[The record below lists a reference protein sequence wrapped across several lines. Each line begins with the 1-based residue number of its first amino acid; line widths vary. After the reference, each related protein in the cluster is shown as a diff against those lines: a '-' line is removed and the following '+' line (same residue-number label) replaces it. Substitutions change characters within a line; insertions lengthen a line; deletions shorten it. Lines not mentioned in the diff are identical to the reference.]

1 MGRPNV
7 AGALDLMKHPRYFLF
22 CCVISAVFI
31 SSCRTKPVTLELGMF
46 TGSNWGVADSDS
58 YFLIDKA
65 IEKFEKAHPGVLVHY
80 YSGIRKNDYE
90 EWFSEQVLQ
99 GKMPDVAI
107 IMEDQFDRLA
117 SMGILKELSPLMYA
131 DGRIKNWEYFP
142 SAWVSGTYHGKQYA
156 LPYQTDFMLM
166 AVNKTLLDKHGI
178 AMPERN
184 WTWDDFY
191 TLCTKLTADENG
203 DSVIDTAG
211 VCNYT
216 WQEAVYSNGAR
227 IFDED
232 GRRVFF
238 SDSKVIEAVR
248 FMQRLSALSGDTLF
262 TQADFDAGKV
272 AFMPLSFTKY
282 QAYVTYPYKITKDV
296 NNEWRCVTMPAGY
309 SGNNISEIDTLLM
322 GISSY
327 TKHEKLAFDLLETF
341 THDTEI
347 QTSLFQLQQGA
358 SALRM
363 VSASDR
369 VMSILEG
376 KTDKNDK
383 QYSGGLLADIM
394 VKGILPP
401 KFHEYTDDMVLVD
414 SAINK
419 IITEKKD
426 AENSLKVL
434 QRTLQVRMEK

>member
-1 MGRPNV
+1 MGCSDV
-7 AGALDLMKHPRYFLF
+7 AGAVMKMKRIWYFLF
-22 CCVISAVFI
+22 CWIVPSIFISA
-31 SSCRTKPVTLELGMF
+31 CKTKTVTLELGIF

-65 IEKFEKAHPGVLVHY
+65 IEKFEKAHPGIIVHY
-80 YSGIRKNDYE
+80 YSGIQKNDYE

-117 SMGILKELSPLMYA
+117 SMGILKDLTPLMYA
-131 DGRIKNWEYFP
+131 DGRIKSWEYFP
-142 SAWVSGTYHGKQYA
+142 STWVSGTYHGRQYA
-156 LPYQTDFMLM
+156 LPYQADFMLM
-166 AVNKTLLDKHGI
+166 AVNKTLLDKHRI
-178 AMPERN
+178 DMPERN

-191 TLCTKLTADENG
+191 LLCKKLTADQNG
-203 DSVIDTAG
+203 DSVIDSAG

-227 IFDED
+227 IFDEE
-232 GRRVFF
+232 GKRVFF

-248 FMQRLSALSGDTLF
+248 FMQRLTALTGDTLF
-262 TQADFDAGKV
+262 TQSDFDAGKV

-282 QAYVTYPYKITKDV
+282 QAYVSYPYKINKDL
-296 NNEWRCVTMPAGY
+296 NYDWRCVTMPAGY

-341 THDTEI
+341 THDKEI

-358 SALRM
+358 SGLRM
-363 VSASDR
+363 VSASDK
-369 VMSILEG
+369 VMNILEG
-376 KTDKNDK
+376 NMDKNNS

-401 KFHEYTDDMVLVD
+401 KFHEYTDDMVLAD

-419 IITEKKD
+419 IITDKKD

>member
-1 MGRPNV
+1 MNRICF
-7 AGALDLMKHPRYFLF
+7 FLF
-22 CCVISAVFI
+22 CCIVPAFFFSG
-31 SSCRTKPVTLELGMF
+31 CKTKKNVTLELGVF
-46 TGSNWGVADSDS
+46 TGSNWGVADSNS

-65 IEKFEKAHPGVLVHY
+65 VEKFERTHPGVSVHY
-80 YSGIRKNDYE
+80 YSGIQKNDYE

-107 IMEDQFDRLA
+107 IPDEQFTKLA
-117 SMGILKELSPLMYA
+117 SMGVLKNLTPLLYPN
-131 DGRIKNWEYFP
+131 GKIKSWEYFP
-142 SAWVSGTYHGKQYA
+142 CAWSSGTYGEKQYA
-156 LPYQTDFMLM
+156 LPYQADFMLM

-178 AMPERN
+178 AMPGRN

-191 TLCTKLTADENG
+191 SLCTKLTADENG

-216 WQEAVYSNGAR
+216 WQEAVYSNGGR
-227 IFDED
+227 IFNDD
-232 GRRVFF
+232 GRRAFL
-238 SDSKVIEAVR
+238 SDPKVIEAVR
-248 FMQRLSALSGDTLF
+248 FMQRLSALTGDTIF
-262 TQADFDAGKV
+262 TRADFDSGKV

-282 QAYVTYPYKITKDV
+282 QPYVCYPYKINKDL
-296 NNEWRCVTMPAGY
+296 NYEWRCATMPAGY

-327 TKHEKLAFDLLETF
+327 TKHEKLAYDLLETF

-347 QTSLFQLQQGA
+347 QANLFQLQQGA
-358 SALRM
+358 SALRI
-363 VSASDR
+363 VSAPDE
-369 VMSILEG
+369 VINILED
-376 KTDKNDK
+376 TSDKNDR

-401 KFHEYTDDMVLVD
+401 KFHDYADDMVLAD

-419 IITEKKD
+419 IIIDKKD

>member
-1 MGRPNV
+1 
-7 AGALDLMKHPRYFLF
+7 MKRIYFFLLG
-22 CCVISAVFI
+22 CVISAVLV
-31 SSCRTKPVTLELGMF
+31 SACKTNKPVTLELGIF

-65 IEKFEKAHPGVLVHY
+65 IGKFEKTHPGVLVHY
-80 YSGIRKNDYE
+80 YSGIQKSDYE

-107 IMEDQFDRLA
+107 IPDDQFSRLA
-117 SMGILKELSPLMYA
+117 SMKILKNLEPLIYT
-131 DGRIKNWEYFP
+131 DNRIKNWEYFP
-142 SAWVSGTYHGKQYA
+142 SAWISGTYHNRQYA
-156 LPYQTDFMLM
+156 IPYQTDFMLM
-166 AVNKTLLDKHGI
+166 AVNKTLLDKHSI
-178 AMPERN
+178 AMPDKN

-191 TLCTKLTADENG
+191 ILCKKLTADANG

-232 GRRVFF
+232 GHRAFF
-238 SDSKVIEAVR
+238 SDQKVTEAVR
-248 FMQRLSALSGDTLF
+248 FMQRLSALTGDTLF

-282 QAYVTYPYKITKDV
+282 QAYASYPYKVNKDL
-296 NNEWRCVTMPAGY
+296 NYEWRCVTMPAGY

-327 TKHEKLAFDLLETF
+327 TKHEKLAYDLLETF
-341 THDTEI
+341 THDNEI
-347 QTSLFQLQQGA
+347 QTNLFQSQQGA

-363 VSASDR
+363 ISDSDK
-369 VMSILEG
+369 VMNILEG
-376 KTDKNDK
+376 KMDKNDK
-383 QYSGGLLADIM
+383 QYTSGLLADIM

-401 KFHEYTDDMVLVD
+401 KFHEYADDMILAD

-419 IITEKKD
+419 IIADKKD
-426 AENSLKVL
+426 AENSLNIL
-434 QRTLQVRMEK
+434 QRTLQIRMEK